1 MITSQKRAYPMNFKT
16 SCPHCQQNF
25 EASDEHLE
33 TWMSCP
39 TCSND
44 FAVKRPPPVIE
55 RMTALERKNIELPP
69 AVLAKIKAQNQKK
82 VVDSSHFEVVAEK
95 KNTFLDFLKGSGAVI
110 LWIGA
115 GVLLLTL
122 GMALLGGAVWVGE
135 KSFVW
140 LLKVCGLA
148 MGVCLLILP
157 LLFFRSARVFV
168 GLTYVYASYVFGL
181 TSWVWC
187 LLLAYSYWGWIG
199 LVIGLFSMGV
209 GVFPVALLACSFH
222 GNWST
227 TLQLL
232 VAGILIFVARGLGG
246 YFVSLGDKE

>member
-1 MITSQKRAYPMNFKT
+1 MNFKT
-16 SCPHCQQNF
+16 SCPHCQQDF
-25 EASDEHLE
+25 EASDEHVG

-44 FAVKRPPPVIE
+44 FVIKRPPPIIE
-55 RMTALERKNIELPP
+55 RRIAPERKTIELPP
-69 AVLAKIKAQNQKK
+69 EVLAKIKEQNPKK
-82 VVDSSHFEVVAEK
+82 VVDSPHFEVVAEK
-95 KNTFLDFLKGSGAVI
+95 KNAFLNFLKGLGALI

-115 GVLLLTL
+115 GVLLWTL

-135 KSFVW
+135 KSFAW
-140 LLKVCGLA
+140 LLKIYELA

-157 LLFFRSARVFV
+157 LLFFRSARAFV

-181 TSWVWC
+181 TTWVWS

-199 LVIGLFSMGV
+199 LVIGLFLMGV
-209 GVFPVALLACSFH
+209 GVFPVALLACIFH

-227 TLQLL
+227 TWQLL
-232 VAGILIFVARGLGG
+232 VAGILIYVARGLGV
-246 YFVSLGDKE
+246 YFASLGEKE